1 MSSPSEHS
9 PERSVSV
16 SSLVAG
22 DSTMEDT
29 ASSILAEGAPPGV
42 TVQWLTNTPN
52 SAFAQRMQAVHM
64 RSISPRPQWTVSP
77 SRLSIAQQRAQAA
90 EEKAES
96 AVSGVGVV
104 ADQTRYMRSVAEAA
118 IAEARSVRDEVT
130 SRIAEVA
137 QCSDVSASN
146 VTEVLTGKVQ
156 QVAAQFEAHTLHAVG
171 QVAQQLEQEVRAVA
185 TGTAAMQEQSTR
197 TAIETKTAIEQ
208 MSTRLAQLATQMAEL
223 QSTQNADV
231 PMGEISSRRTLMF
244 VCRHNPKELT
254 L

>member
-16 SSLVAG
+16 SSPAAA

-52 SAFAQRMQAVHM
+52 SAFAQRMQAIRL
-64 RSISPRPQWTVSP
+64 RSVSPRPRRTVSP
-77 SRLSIAQQRAQAA
+77 SRLSVAQQRARAA

-104 ADQTRYMRSVAEAA
+104 ADQTRYARSVAKAA
-118 IAEARSVRDEVT
+118 IVEARSVRDEVT

-137 QCSDVSASN
+137 QRSDVSASN
-146 VTEVLTGKVQ
+146 VAEVLTGKV
-156 QVAAQFEAHTLHAVG
+156 
-171 QVAQQLEQEVRAVA
+171 
-185 TGTAAMQEQSTR
+185 
-197 TAIETKTAIEQ
+197 
-208 MSTRLAQLATQMAEL
+208 
-223 QSTQNADV
+223 
-231 PMGEISSRRTLMF
+231 
-244 VCRHNPKELT
+244 
-254 L
+254 